1 MPNQPDPDKIMLS
14 VRVPRT
20 LYEQLRKLAKSKK
33 KSISEIVIDLIS
45 LEVSNISLT
54 AEDYENIAEQV
65 RKALRRYQNR

>member
-33 KSISEIVIDLIS
+33 K
-45 LEVSNISLT
+45 
-54 AEDYENIAEQV
+54 Y
-65 RKALRRYQNR
+65 

>member
-54 AEDYENIAEQV
+54 AEDYENIAQQV
-65 RKALRRYQNR
+65 RKALRRYQNC

>member
-20 LYEQLRKLAKSKK
+20 LYEQLSKLYKSKNK
-33 KSISEIVIDLIS
+33 IISEIVIDLIS

-65 RKALRRYQNR
+65 RKALRRYQNC

>member
-65 RKALRRYQNR
+65 RKALRRYQNC

>member
-20 LYEQLRKLAKSKK
+20 IYEQLTKLAKSKK

-65 RKALRRYQNR
+65 RKALRRYQNC

>member
-20 LYEQLRKLAKSKK
+20 LYEQLRKLAKNKK
-33 KSISEIVIDLIS
+33 KSISDIVIDLIAT
-45 LEVSNISLT
+45 EVSNISLT
-54 AEDYENIAEQV
+54 AEDYENIAQQV